1 MSLGPVRVLVAQLPT
16 RGIPRLSRS
25 RASPRPALW
34 VQGLGGTASER
45 ITNVSLDSTRA
56 RLFLNGTGLGHPGHG
71 AGVRG
76 RPQYGAT
83 VVGGG
88 SGAAPRLFATRPA
101 RRTGETGAIGR
112 TLCLAQRGQG
122 RRGQS
127 D

>member
-56 RLFLNGTGLGHPGHG
+56 RLFLNGTGLGHPRGRP
-71 AGVRG
+71 GVRG
-76 RPQYGAT
+76 GPEHGAA
-83 VVGGG
+83 VVGRGG
-88 SGAAPRLFATRPA
+88 GPCHGLFPVLLARPPCHA
-101 RRTGETGAIGR
+101 GPTG
-112 TLCLAQRGQG
+112 
-122 RRGQS
+122 
-127 D
+127 